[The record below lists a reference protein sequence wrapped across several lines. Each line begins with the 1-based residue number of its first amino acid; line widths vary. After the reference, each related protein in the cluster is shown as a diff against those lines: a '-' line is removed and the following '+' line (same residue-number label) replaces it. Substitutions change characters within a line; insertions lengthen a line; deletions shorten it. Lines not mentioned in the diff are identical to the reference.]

1 MNKREQNERV
11 QSRAMASLIDSIDR
25 EQLLALKNEFPGDS
39 ELFDLTY
46 KLGAEEGQG
55 VPRETYTLA
64 LRALAEKTVELSAP
78 AIEKLERK
86 LWARSILARR
96 ARLGGSVVALV
107 TSASIVATITSSHP
121 KIGTF
126 VSLITLIGSILMLY
140 GENLEKA
147 IVGSNKSLSEL
158 IGDTAHVDCD
168 LKDLQLRMLS
178 EDLGERLILIDI
190 AKQANNI
197 AARIKQISVYG
208 NVTIAIKSNLWR
220 EHILD

>member
-1 MNKREQNERV
+1 
-11 QSRAMASLIDSIDR
+11 
-25 EQLLALKNEFPGDS
+25 
-39 ELFDLTY
+39 
-46 KLGAEEGQG
+46 
-55 VPRETYTLA
+55 
-64 LRALAEKTVELSAP
+64 
-78 AIEKLERK
+78 
-86 LWARSILARR
+86 
-96 ARLGGSVVALV
+96 
-107 TSASIVATITSSHP
+107 
-121 KIGTF
+121 
-126 VSLITLIGSILMLY
+126 MLY